1 MKFLLS
7 VLALSF
13 AAIPALAMD
22 NFVLEDEIVGT
33 LFDIFVKEVD
43 WNKVKLSKAD
53 KYYFRAKYFKVD
65 HPVYDY

>member
-22 NFVLEDEIVGT
+22 NFVLEDEIATMQRVGVT
-33 LFDIFVKEVD
+33 M
-43 WNKVKLSKAD
+43 
-53 KYYFRAKYFKVD
+53 R
-65 HPVYDY
+65 